1 MKNRSIFLNLITL
14 VVLLF
19 FSTTLMYSMY
29 SFGITDDFGYII
41 SKFEVLGFKTGKIFK
56 QKNGSYKV
64 SVIGFAPTSKAI
76 TRSRGKFI
84 PFQVNVKV
92 VRNVQILK
100 SDLKNYSV
108 NSKYLA
114 PDIKIV
120 SKFFRLIKLK
130 GTK

>member
-1 MKNRSIFLNLITL
+1 MKNRSISLNLITFI
-14 VVLLF
+14 VLLF
-19 FSTTLMYSMY
+19 FATTLMY

-41 SKFEVLGFKTGKIFK
+41 SKFEVLGFKTGNIVK

-64 SVIGFAPTSKAI
+64 SVIGFSPTSKAM
-76 TRSRGKFI
+76 TRSKRGKFI
-84 PFQVNVKV
+84 PFRVNVKV

-108 NSKYLA
+108 NPKYLA
-114 PDIKIV
+114 PDIKMV
-120 SKFFRLIKLK
+120 SKFFRLIKIK

>member
-1 MKNRSIFLNLITL
+1 MKNRSISLNLITL

-19 FSTTLMYSMY
+19 FATTLMY

-41 SKFEVLGFKTGKIFK
+41 SKFGVLGFKTGNIVK

-64 SVIGFAPTSKAI
+64 NVIGFTQTSKAI
-76 TRSRGKFI
+76 IRSKGKFI
-84 PFQVNVKV
+84 PFQMNVKV

-100 SDLKNYSV
+100 SGLKNYSV
-108 NSKYLA
+108 NPKYLA

-120 SKFFRLIKLK
+120 SKFFRSIKLK
-130 GTK
+130 ETK